1 MGRFSEKFGSTEFH
15 DIVEYRDSATS
26 SYIFDV
32 SLPKQQASVSFLL
45 DTSIL
50 TLGL

>member
-1 MGRFSEKFGSTEFH
+1 MGRFSEKFGSTELQ
-15 DIVEYRDSATS
+15 DIVEYSASTTP

-45 DTSIL
+45 DISIL